1 MIILSVSAQ
10 TTSASSDAEIVTLQR
25 IDIPR
30 YECQIRILPTKISD
44 MLKPTNI
51 TFFRPIKACFRLF
64 ILIDVAD
71 NQNPVTTGTRLISSH
86 LIR

>member
-1 MIILSVSAQ
+1 MIILSSLHRQ
-10 TTSASSDAEIVTLQR
+10 PRPHLDAEIVTLQR

-51 TFFRPIKACFRLF
+51 TFFRPIKACFRMF

-71 NQNPVTTGTRLISSH
+71 NQNPVTTVISSH
-86 LIR
+86 QIR